1 MDVSDDEDTQIYEFY
16 QPDEVIRMED
26 IIPDPESDDPE
37 EAEVLRKR
45 SLLIHR
51 ALAHLP
57 PTWRQALL
65 LADVHGMR
73 ESEVADI
80 LGQTSEQLQRLRNC
94 AESFMRDWLSQYLS
108 GEELIPEQANTADLL
123 GSPLQEALPDELQA
137 EILEKIMPLE

>member
-1 MDVSDDEDTQIYEFY
+1 
-16 QPDEVIRMED
+16 
-26 IIPDPESDDPE
+26 E
-37 EAEVLRKR
+37 EAEVLRER

-51 ALAHLP
+51 ALAYLP

-94 AESFMRDWLSQYLS
+94 AEFFMRDWLSQYLS

-123 GSPLQEALPDELQA
+123 GSPLREALPDELRA